1 MPIYKIYRN
10 LDQMVLGRFLF
21 MHFWCRLPKW
31 PEPLARPGAFK
42 QRALRLSQVS
52 KMLLQISGQISAH
65 CSSHL
70 SFSSGPWSRRE
81 IRPKTICDWWQR
93 SRCELPPKLLSDW
106 RQRSLPSCSK
116 IRSKTLSDRRQRSLS
131 DHCHRAAKQVLL
143 VWYRQRVLG
152 SLPRIP
158 EVALPLRSVDN
169 KAAILSYPKGQS
181 IIRWYYELNQGVN
194 HEHSCV
200 FKIWSDQ
207 ELNSW
212 PIHLAG
218 QHCDYSTLSGIAI
231 HSHVVNFL
239 FKGNDLRLICMQTA
253 PAII

>member
-21 MHFWCRLPKW
+21 THFWCRLPKW

-81 IRPKTICDWWQR
+81 IRPKTICDRWQR

-152 SLPRIP
+152 SLPRIS

-169 KAAILSYPKGQS
+169 KAAILSYP
-181 IIRWYYELNQGVN
+181 IPRDN
-194 HEHSCV
+194 
-200 FKIWSDQ
+200 
-207 ELNSW
+207 
-212 PIHLAG
+212 P
-218 QHCDYSTLSGIAI
+218 
-231 HSHVVNFL
+231 
-239 FKGNDLRLICMQTA
+239 
-253 PAII
+253 